1 MREDDSWDP
10 DNQKVT
16 ETICG
21 FCGVGCNLELH
32 TQDEKIV
39 KVTSPSDHSVT
50 EGHLCINGRFG
61 WQHPHPKNKD
71 GVSFSKEITTAQSS
85 PYFFEN

>member
-1 MREDDSWDP
+1 MKY

-50 EGHLCINGRFG
+50 DGHLCIKGRFG
-61 WQHPHPKNKD
+61 WQHAQPKNYAS
-71 GVSFSKEITTAQSS
+71 VSSSNEIITAQLS